1 MTMNP
6 HLSIE
11 LEQTELWLLADN
23 AVYWSAQQTLLVAD
37 IHFGKAAAYR
47 QLGQPVPKGTT
58 QANLQRLNRLLELYP
73 SRQLIFLGDF
83 LHAPESQTTETHAQ
97 LLVWRSR
104 HPRLEITLIRGN
116 HDRRAGDP
124 PLELGIS
131 VVTEPL
137 LLGPFALQHEPE
149 PHPTHH
155 VLAGHLHPAFRLQ
168 GRGRQR
174 LRLPCFCIGERVSL
188 LPAFGSFTGMMDI
201 KADGA
206 QRIYVTGQGGVWQV
220 R

>member
-1 MTMNP
+1 MTMTP

-11 LEQTELWLLADN
+11 LKQTELWLLAEK
-23 AVYWSAQQTLLVAD
+23 AICWPAQRALLVAD

-47 QLGQPVPKGTT
+47 RLGQPVPKGTT
-58 QANLQRLNRLLELYP
+58 QANLQRLDELLERY
-73 SRQLIFLGDF
+73 SSQHLIFLGDF
-83 LHAPESQTTETHAQ
+83 LHAPESQTTATHEQ
-97 LLVWRSR
+97 LLAWRAR
-104 HPRLEITLIRGN
+104 NPQLEVILIRGN

-124 PLELGIS
+124 PVELGIR
-131 VVTEPL
+131 VVAEPF

-155 VLAGHLHPAFRLQ
+155 VLAGHLHPAFRLH

-201 KADGA
+201 EADSA
-206 QRIYVTGQGGVWQV
+206 QRVYVTGQGGIWQV